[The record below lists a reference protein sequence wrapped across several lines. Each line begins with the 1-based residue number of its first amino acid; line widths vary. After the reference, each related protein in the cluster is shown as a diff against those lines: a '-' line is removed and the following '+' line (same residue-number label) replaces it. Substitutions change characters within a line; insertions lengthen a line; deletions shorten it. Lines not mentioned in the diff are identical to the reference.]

1 MTTIAVKIATRIA
14 DTIGGGEITP
24 SHGGDAARIRL
35 NDRSAGVKLLR
46 TLKSTGFTPR
56 VKDKPSWFKLAPDK
70 SYCLVVTLDPTQ
82 NAAFVTVFPPLDD
95 ARGGGRSFYP
105 KPSRTGTLLHALINR
120 MVYAVRGSGA
130 FWMEADYYARLFA
143 ESRDPN
149 VRPVAYR
156 LLRCQFSEETAS
168 SLFDGGKV
176 LRDKTS
182 KSLFAD
188 TQKVRDLLDE
198 ALEAMEMEIDQS
210 PFGNG

>member
-1 MTTIAVKIATRIA
+1 MTTIAVKIATTIA

-35 NDRSAGVKLLR
+35 NDRSAGVELLR

-56 VKDKPSWFKLAPDK
+56 VKDKPSWFKLAPDR

-82 NAAFVTVFPPLDD
+82 NAAFVTVYPPLDD

-120 MVYAVRGSGA
+120 MMYAVRGSGA

-143 ESRDPN
+143 GSSNRQVSEFSARF
-149 VRPVAYR
+149 
-156 LLRCQFSEETAS
+156 LRSPFSDKLAS
-168 SLFDGGKV
+168 DVYDGGA
-176 LRDKTS
+176 LPP
-182 KSLFAD
+182 KSLNYLSGED
-188 TQKVRDLLDE
+188 PRDRERLDE
-198 ALEAMEMEIDQS
+198 ALEYMATEIDQS
-210 PFGNG
+210 AFGNG